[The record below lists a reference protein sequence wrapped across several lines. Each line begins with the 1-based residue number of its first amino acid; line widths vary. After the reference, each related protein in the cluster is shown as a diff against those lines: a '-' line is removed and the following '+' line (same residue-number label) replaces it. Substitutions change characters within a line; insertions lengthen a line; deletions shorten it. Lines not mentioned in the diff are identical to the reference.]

1 MELKKNICNGNW
13 LKISVIGEKY
23 LQRIV
28 NLVQGLEH
36 VGGRVLE
43 HGEAG
48 EELLVLPHVGPHPG
62 ALLPGQARV
71 EGLQPQEGDGLGQ
84 TCRRCLTMF

>member
-1 MELKKNICNGNW
+1 MH
-13 LKISVIGEKY
+13 
-23 LQRIV
+23 
-28 NLVQGLEH
+28 LVQGLEH

-48 EELLVLPHVGPHPG
+48 EELLVLPHIGPHPG
-62 ALLPGQARV
+62 ALLPGQAGV

-84 TCRRCLTMF
+84 TCSPCLTMFGIIKYSKEL